1 MRNRR
6 TACYPVMLLAPAITV
21 LAVVVLIPTVQ
32 AVILS
37 LKQYSFIHDQEATFA
52 GLANYAR
59 MIHDSEFWA
68 ALQRSLVYTL
78 GTVAGS
84 IGLGLVAAVLMNN
97 AFPMRGAFRTLL
109 LLPWVLPAAV
119 TALIWG
125 WLYDYQFGLINY
137 TLGVLFPGRPLPMWL
152 GSPYTALPALIVTSI
167 WKETPFAA
175 VMLLAAL
182 QTIPKDLYEA
192 ASIDG
197 AGYLQSFRSITL
209 PSTLPVLSVV
219 TLLELIWAFK
229 QFPLIY
235 IMTGG
240 GPAGSTET
248 LVISTYKQA
257 FVSFDMGYA
266 ASLGVVTLMV
276 SMAFTLAYFALIQRM
291 ER

>member
-1 MRNRR
+1 M
-6 TACYPVMLLAPAITV
+6 
-21 LAVVVLIPTVQ
+21 
-32 AVILS
+32 
-37 LKQYSFIHDQEATFA
+37 A
-52 GLANYAR
+52 GLTVHGPSSVDR
-59 MIHDSEFWA
+59 DIH
-68 ALQRSLVYTL
+68 
-78 GTVAGS
+78 
-84 IGLGLVAAVLMNN
+84 M
-97 AFPMRGAFRTLL
+97 
-109 LLPWVLPAAV
+109 
-119 TALIWG
+119 
-125 WLYDYQFGLINY
+125 
-137 TLGVLFPGRPLPMWL
+137 
-152 GSPYTALPALIVTSI
+152 
-167 WKETPFAA
+167 KETPFAA

-276 SMAFTLAYFALIQRM
+276 SMAFTLAYFALIRRM

>member
-1 MRNRR
+1 MKNRR
-6 TACYPVMLLAPAITV
+6 TMCYTVMLLAPAITV
-21 LAVVVLIPTVQ
+21 LALVVLIPSAQ

-37 LKQYSFIHDQEATFA
+37 LKQYSFIHDQEATFV

-68 ALQRSLVYTL
+68 ALQRSFLYTF

-84 IGLGLVAAVLMNN
+84 IGLGLVAALLMNN

-119 TALIWG
+119 VALTWG

-137 TLGVLFPGRPLPMWL
+137 TLGLLFPGRPLPMWL
-152 GSPYTALPALIVTSI
+152 GSPNAALPALIVTSV

-197 AGYLQSFRSITL
+197 ASDLQSFCSITL
-209 PSTLPVLSVV
+209 PSVMPVLSVV

-266 ASLGVVTLMV
+266 ASLGVVTLTV
-276 SMAFTLAYFALIQRM
+276 SMVFTLVYFVLIQRV